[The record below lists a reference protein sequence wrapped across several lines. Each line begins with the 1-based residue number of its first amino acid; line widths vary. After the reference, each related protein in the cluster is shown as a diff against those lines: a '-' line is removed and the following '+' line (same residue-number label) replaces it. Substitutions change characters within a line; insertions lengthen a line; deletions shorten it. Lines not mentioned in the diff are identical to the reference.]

1 MRGAETPKRWV
12 DAVPPPW
19 HQNYSGPGNGDVN
32 ASAVAVSPD
41 GTKIF
46 VTGTSTALVQV
57 PTLPPSR
64 TASEIPPDAPH
75 FGSRSPCRL
84 IVFVRPHKMILTA
97 GAGRIGFDVQIAL
110 GDQFLGKIVNSELLD
125 ASLGLIV

>member
-19 HQNYSGPGNGDVN
+19 HQNYSGPGNGDDN

-46 VTGTSTALVQV
+46 VTGTST
-57 PTLPPSR
+57 
-64 TASEIPPDAPH
+64 
-75 FGSRSPCRL
+75 
-84 IVFVRPHKMILTA
+84 
-97 GAGRIGFDVQIAL
+97 GAGSGADLATVAYSQ
-110 GDQFLGKIVNSELLD
+110 
-125 ASLGLIV
+125 